1 MKRCLSLL
9 LALLLI
15 LEVTPAP
22 QAFAESIG
30 GNQSF
35 SARSE
40 TGNSV
45 FVLPEG
51 LQEIEAEAF
60 LGDTSIQN
68 VVVPRSVE
76 KIGSRAFADCKG
88 LQQISLANPDLS
100 IADDA
105 FSGISDDV
113 LFFAHDSSQTMLWI
127 LSHGFA
133 CESLDGESDQL
144 AALQNLLAIGG
155 YAPGTEQSVFTTK
168 CLIVRNV
175 SGTERLPDISLYHP
189 IDIFKSDDNL
199 YFVQFGT
206 GEDAQNCF
214 NMLDALSGYEV
225 EPDRI
230 IEKESVSAA
239 GVTIAK
245 NWGSNDV
252 MGFDTYAPFVAGKA
266 TGSVK
271 IAVIDTGVQNGSWS
285 GNIADAVSLVGGN
298 ATVDTANHGSSV
310 ASIIN
315 DCMGPAVDN
324 ATLIPIKAINGES
337 RSRISVILQSL
348 KYAEANGAD
357 IVNMSF
363 GWDISEGRSPAIE
376 NQIQRLLSNGTLV
389 VGAAGNGSGSVMFPA
404 CVSGVTTVSALTYSE
419 SKGYA
424 VASRTGTEVDFTAPG
439 IHLFTKAGGNVNSAG
454 DTIGAASTSFAAPQI
469 TAALALLYLDPAHTG
484 SAMSTLIS
492 CCDDLGTEGLQKSAY
507 GNGLPRLDQLVK
519 IPAESIQ
526 VRNIDG
532 GEIPKVMWVGEDFL
546 MGWTVLPKDSTDK
559 LVTITVDDA
568 NVIKV
573 KQYGTGNAVVTALK
587 SGDAVITLTCGTAS
601 TQVQLHVEQ
610 PVTKIDIVGAAEQLI
625 LGKTMQLSAV
635 VSPNNADNKNVRW
648 STSNSQIASVS
659 ASGLVTPVSEGKVSI
674 TCEATDGYGTK
685 AFVNIEV
692 IEIPEVESLTLSA
705 KEKDIS
711 QKTVTLILGEQLTLQ
726 PEVKPDNAPQNVSY
740 RVLPDN
746 GTITVAENGIVFA
759 NAPGTVTLIATA
771 GKITDYLQITVVVMP
786 TSVTIN
792 AAKNW
797 MDIDDQMVLSASLQP
812 ANVSEKTVSWSSSNP
827 EIASVNAETGMV
839 TAIAPGD
846 VQITCEAA
854 GGIKNSIQLTVRQPI
869 TVTFDANGGNCYVQE
884 RGAFSNFE
892 LGTLPTPTRKY
903 YSFDGW
909 YSAPE
914 GGVKYTAT
922 STLKQ
927 SATLYAHWNG
937 NPYTVTLDANGGTIN
952 GEATATMQGTVD
964 SKLGTIANPVR
975 KYYDFL
981 GWYSADGEMVTSDY
995 VQSNDS
1001 NLTLKAHWKARPS
1014 TITFDANG
1022 GDCDTDS
1029 VDALVDS
1036 ALSVLPTPTR
1046 SYYIFDGWFTA
1057 REGGTKVTAPYTRTT
1072 TDPIT
1077 LYAHWTP
1084 MKYTVTFNAN
1094 GGACETTTL
1103 QGTVDTKLG
1112 TLPDATRTEYVF
1124 LGWYLADGTPIT
1136 KEFSKSDNADI
1147 TLIAHWKANPYT
1159 VSFDACG
1166 GTVGVASKQCAVDS
1180 PLGELPQPERKYYD
1194 FLGWFT
1200 ASTGGT
1206 QVTSTFVKSNSVN
1219 MTLFAHWAPHKY
1231 TITFNANGGQ
1241 CAETSRT
1248 VSVDQAIGNL
1258 PNISRTYYTFDGWYT
1273 AASGG
1278 TKVTA
1283 TYQKSDDSNM
1293 TLYAHWTPGTYTI
1306 TWNANGGSC
1315 SQATSTGTVDK
1326 AIGSTPT
1333 PTRSY
1338 YTFNGWYTATSGGT
1352 KVDTT
1357 YVNKTT
1363 DNKTFYA
1370 QWSPMEYTM
1379 KFDLNGGTSF
1389 SSGSSQKTG
1398 KVNTAIGTLPVP
1410 VRTGYDFAG
1419 WYDAASG
1426 GNKVDEKYVQS
1437 NTTTKTVYAHWNVKQ
1452 YGISWSNPSNGS
1464 ITVKRT
1470 SSPLAGA
1477 AAGAITSGAKVYH
1490 GDVLSVSYTAA
1501 SGYSVATKGSTAIT
1515 VSGSIGSSVIY
1526 ATTTPN
1532 NYTYNIVYKSSN
1544 GTNLGSTTVTYA
1556 FGTTNTIS
1564 APAKSGYNTPGSQS
1578 VKWDSTSAKTI
1589 TFTYSPT
1596 GTATSQSLTS
1606 GNWWKPNSSSG
1617 ITFSVKGEWQNRTAN
1632 SVQVRIVWTQSIKTA
1647 AFGFNQWFYCSFW
1660 DGGNSVANTGSVKI
1674 ASTTTWPYKSDS
1686 GPWHTG
1692 SVTAYSNWIT
1702 VPLSSTGPCTV
1713 GVACDWWTDGNASK
1727 GSWGSAGIA
1736 IPAY

>member
-9 LALLLI
+9 LALLLMFE
-15 LEVTPAP
+15 LTPIP
-22 QAFAESIG
+22 QAFAESTG
-30 GNQSF
+30 QTEN
-35 SARSE
+35 
-40 TGNSV
+40 GNSR
-45 FVLPEG
+45 FVLPNG
-51 LQEIEAEAF
+51 LREIEAEAF
-60 LGDTSIQN
+60 SGNTSIQN
-68 VVVPRSVE
+68 VVVPSSVE
-76 KIGSRAFADCKG
+76 VIGARAFAGCKG
-88 LQQISLANPDLS
+88 LQQISLANPNLS

-105 FSGISDDV
+105 FSGIRDDA
-113 LFFAHDSSQTMLWI
+113 LFFAHDNSQTMVWI

-133 CESLDGESDQL
+133 CESLDEESDQL
-144 AALQNLLAIGG
+144 AALQNLLAISG
-155 YAPGTEQSVFTTK
+155 YAPGTEQSVFSTK
-168 CLIVRNV
+168 CLIVRNLT
-175 SGTERLPDISLYHP
+175 GTDRLPDISLYHP
-189 IDIFKSDDNL
+189 VDIFKSDKNL
-199 YFVQFGT
+199 YFVQFET
-206 GEDAQNCF
+206 GEEAQNCF
-214 NMLDALSGYEV
+214 DMLNALSGYEV

-239 GVTIAK
+239 GVTLAR

-252 MGFDTYAPFVAGKA
+252 MGFDTYAPFVAGRTA
-266 TGSVK
+266 GSVK
-271 IAVIDTGVQNGSWS
+271 IAVIDTGVRSGSWT
-285 GNIADAVSLVGGN
+285 GNVADAVSLVGGSAN
-298 ATVDTANHGSSV
+298 DDTANHGSSV

-315 DCMGPAVDN
+315 DCMGLAASN
-324 ATLIPIKAINGES
+324 ATLMPIKAINGES

-348 KYAEANGAD
+348 KYAETNGAD

-363 GWDISEGRSPAIE
+363 GWDVSEGRSPVIE
-376 NQIQRLLSNGTLV
+376 SQIQNMLAKGTIV
-389 VGAAGNGSGSVMFPA
+389 VGAAGNGGGSVMFPA

-419 SKGYA
+419 SRGYA
-424 VASRTGTEVDFTAPG
+424 VGSRVGAEVDFTAPG
-439 IHLFTKAGGNVNSAG
+439 IHLYTKAGGNVNSAG

-469 TAALALLYLDPAHTG
+469 TAALALLRLDPAHGG
-484 SAMSTLIS
+484 SAMSALIS

-519 IPAESIQ
+519 IQSESIQ

-532 GEIPKVMWVGEDFL
+532 GEIPKAMWVGEDFM
-546 MGWTVLPKDSTDK
+546 MGWKVLPEDATDK
-559 LVTITVDDA
+559 TVTITVDDT
-568 NVIKV
+568 NVLKV

-587 SGDAVITLTCGTAS
+587 PGNAVITLTCGAAS

-610 PVTKIDIVGAAEQLI
+610 PVTKIDIVGAADQLI

-635 VSPNNADNKNVRW
+635 ISPNNAGDKGLLW
-648 STSNSQIASVS
+648 STSNPKIATVL
-659 ASGLVTPVSEGKVSI
+659 ASGLVTPVAEGKVSI

-685 AFVNIEV
+685 ASVNIEV
-692 IEIPEVESLTLSA
+692 IEIPDVVSLTLSA

-711 QKTVTLILGEQLTLQ
+711 QKTVTLVLGEQLTLL
-726 PEVKPDNAPQNVSY
+726 PEVKPDNAPQDVNY
-740 RVLPDN
+740 RVIPDN
-746 GTITVAENGIVFA
+746 RTITLTENGIVFA

-792 AAKNW
+792 AAKSW
-797 MDIDDQMVLSASLQP
+797 MDIDEQMVLSASLQP
-812 ANVSEKTVSWSSSNP
+812 ANVSEKTVSWSSSNTKV
-827 EIASVNAETGMV
+827 ATVNADTGLV

-869 TVTFDANGGNCYVQE
+869 TVTFDANGGSCYVKE
-884 RGAFSNFE
+884 RGAYSNYA
-892 LGTLPTPTRKY
+892 LGTLPTPSRAY

-909 YSAPE
+909 YSAAE

-927 SATLYAHWNG
+927 SATLYAHWSG
-937 NPYTVTLDANGGTIN
+937 NPYTVTLDADGGTVN
-952 GEATATMQGTVD
+952 GEATATMQGTVG
-964 SKLGTIANPVR
+964 SKLGTIPNPVR
-975 KYYDFL
+975 EYYDFL
-981 GWYSADGEMVTSDY
+981 GWYSAEEKVITSDY
-995 VQSNDS
+995 VQSNDFDLI
-1001 NLTLKAHWKARPS
+1001 LTAHWKARPS

-1022 GDCDTDS
+1022 GVCDTGS
-1029 VDALVDS
+1029 IDALVDS
-1036 ALSVLPTPTR
+1036 ALSTLPTPTR
-1046 SYYIFDGWFTA
+1046 SYYVFDGWFTA
-1057 REGGTKVTAPYTRTT
+1057 REGGTKISAPYTRTT

-1084 MKYTVTFNAN
+1084 MKYTITFNAN
-1094 GGACETTTL
+1094 GGACETTTMK
-1103 QGTVDTKLG
+1103 GTVDTKLG
-1112 TLPDATRTEYVF
+1112 TLPEATRQEYTF

-1136 KEFSKSDNADI
+1136 KEFSKADNTNI

-1166 GTVGVASKQCAVDS
+1166 GTVGVPSIQCVVDS
-1180 PLGELPQPERKYYD
+1180 PIGDLPKPERQYYD

-1206 QVTSTFVKSNSVN
+1206 QVTSTYVKSNSVN
-1219 MTLFAHWAPHKY
+1219 MTLFAHWTPHKY
-1231 TITFNANGGQ
+1231 TITINANGGK
-1241 CAETSRT
+1241 CAETTRT

-1258 PNISRTYYTFDGWYT
+1258 PDISKSYYTFDGWYT

-1278 TKVTA
+1278 TKVTSA
-1283 TYQKSDDSNM
+1283 YKKSDDSNM
-1293 TLYAHWTPGTYTI
+1293 TLYAHWTAGTYTI

-1315 SQATSTGTVDK
+1315 SQTTSTGTVDK

-1338 YTFNGWYTATSGGT
+1338 YTFNGWYTAASGGT

-1398 KVNTAIGTLPVP
+1398 KVDTAIGTLPVP
-1410 VRTGYDFAG
+1410 VRAGYDFAG

-1426 GNKVDEKYVQS
+1426 GNRIDEKYVHT
-1437 NTTTKTVYAHWNVKQ
+1437 NTSTKTVYAHWNVKQ
-1452 YGISWSNPSNGS
+1452 YGISWSNPANGA

-1477 AAGAITSGAKVYH
+1477 AAGAITSGVKVYH

-1501 SGYSVATKGSTAIT
+1501 TGYSIATKGSTSIT
-1515 VSGSIGSSVIY
+1515 VSGTIGSSVIY

-1532 NYTYNIVYKSSN
+1532 NYTYNIVCKSSN
-1544 GTNLGSTTVTYA
+1544 GTALGTYTVTNTFGSTYSISPSKSFTGY
-1556 FGTTNTIS
+1556 TT
-1564 APAKSGYNTPGSQS
+1564 PAAQN
-1578 VKWDSTSAKTI
+1578 VAWDSTNAKTI
-1589 TFTYSPT
+1589 TFVYAP
-1596 GTATSQSLTS
+1596 ATVNMAPALAS
-1606 GNWWKPNSSSG
+1606 GNWWTNGKNQ
-1617 ITFSVKGEWQNRTAN
+1617 INYSVSAEIQSRTAT
-1632 SVQVRIVWTQSIKTA
+1632 SVQIRFKWTNTITKYSFYGYQQHFTA
-1647 AFGFNQWFYCSFW
+1647 II
-1660 DGGNSVANTGSVKI
+1660 GSVDYGATQI
-1674 ASTTTWPYKSDS
+1674 ITNSTWNQANRGSNPPEASKTVYSAWKTIPVSATTTSVSVS
-1686 GPWHTG
+1686 GKWYDANYNNTW
-1692 SVTAYSNWIT
+1692 SANIT
-1702 VPLSSTGPCTV
+1702 
-1713 GVACDWWTDGNASK
+1713 
-1727 GSWGSAGIA
+1727 